1 VIKIEKLKVI
11 SLFSGIGA
19 QERSLENLG
28 IDYELLNFCELD
40 ETKSRAY
47 SLLHN
52 EPLSKNLKDVT
63 NIELSKLS
71 ECDLVIYSPPCQ
83 AFSVAGKKKGLKD
96 IRGTLFWNALD
107 VIKTTN
113 PKYCLMEN
121 VDNLPNKFTDEFNE
135 MLKNLND
142 AGYNNYW
149 KIINARD
156 FIPQNRERVYLV
168 SIRKDIDTHD
178 YEFPI
183 GTDKTNWWDFI
194 DPMDT
199 RPCTGRQERMIQ
211 FALGNSTEDSIKI
224 EGHISFNNS
233 IILLRQSGL
242 RFYNN
247 REHPTLCAAMGKG
260 GGNFTILTH
269 NGHYGG
275 IKPRAC
281 FKLMGFTYEDC
292 DMLERNGFSVSAL
305 YCMAGDS
312 VVVPV
317 LEGVMRN
324 LLHNYI
330 QHVDVV

>member
-1 VIKIEKLKVI
+1 M
-11 SLFSGIGA
+11 FSGVGA

-28 IDYELLNFCELD
+28 IDYELLNFCDLD

-52 EPLSKNLKDVT
+52 ESLSKNLKDVT
-63 NIELSKLS
+63 NIDLLKLS

-83 AFSVAGKKKGLKD
+83 AFSVAGQKKGLND

-142 AGYNNYW
+142 TGYNNYW
-149 KIINARD
+149 KIINAKD

-168 SIRKDIDTHD
+168 SIRKDIDIHT

-199 RPCTGRQERMIQ
+199 RSCTGRQERMIQ
-211 FALGNSTEDSIKI
+211 FALGNSTEDLIKI

-260 GGNFTILTH
+260 CGNFTILTH

-317 LEGVMRN
+317 LEGVMNN

-330 QHVDVV
+330 KKSEIA